1 MPLICFL
8 LLTPIFINSFV
19 VPGLSLNSNVQLFNF
34 NSDKISLYLLLLHLL
49 LKTEFHSIYYVLLI

>member
-34 NSDKISLYLLLLHLL
+34 NSDKIFL
-49 LKTEFHSIYYVLLI
+49 